1 MKLLDLPLLFERTTG
16 AICRPFHDDLL
27 KYTLLEKKVEKI
39 DKEKRIKEYVTENSK
54 RETFSECRGAL
65 EMDSFFK
72 QVKSSNLWNAKEVF
86 FWKVRKPYQTIVYAG
101 FTDGSN
107 PIGNIVAVKIKYMSN
122 DMQLLFKKGGER
134 EIFDESSEESIDC
147 HLEVIVEKIEI
158 LDDSSKYVKHLKE
171 LSKY

>member
-1 MKLLDLPLLFERTTG
+1 MKLIVGPTMGLIHSPAAPKD
-16 AICRPFHDDLL
+16 L
-27 KYTLLEKKVEKI
+27 KYTLLEKKMEKI

-54 RETFSECRGAL
+54 RETFSEVEGAL

-72 QVKSSNLWNAKEVF
+72 QVKSSNPGNAKEVF

-147 HLEVIVEKIEI
+147 HLEVIVEKIEV

>member
-1 MKLLDLPLLFERTTG
+1 MKIPLLEPMG
-16 AICRPFHDDLL
+16 VICRRPLPEDMRFSLM
-27 KYTLLEKKVEKI
+27 EKKVEAN
-39 DKEKRIKEYVTENSK
+39 DKEKRIKEYVRENSK
-54 RETFSECRGAL
+54 RETFSEVEGTL

-72 QVKSSNLWNAKEVF
+72 QVKSSNPGNAKEVF

-134 EIFDESSEESIDC
+134 EIFDESSEKSIDC
-147 HLEVIVEKIEI
+147 HLEVIVEEIEI